1 MSEEIKTEQTNVEE
15 KDNVQANSGLEQ
27 TTEESTNDFEFTDT
41 HAEEENKGEES
52 KSTESNKAS
61 KPVQTKEQNS
71 EFARIRRE
79 QERQRELSEARNKAI
94 IEALDGKNPY
104 TNEPMTDSVDVEE
117 YLAMKEIEK
126 KGGDPIADYSKVQKQ
141 KQKDEMAK
149 NEQARSQEEWI
160 KKDSEDF
167 KSKHPEVDLGEL
179 INNEVFQ
186 KFAEGKVGTTPMA
199 KIYENFVDF
208 TKAYEKKA
216 KLQAAQMVANKKA
229 SPGTLTSP
237 GQSESG
243 FYSIEDVKK
252 MSVEE
257 MRKNWDKVQAS
268 RAKWNKKN

>member
-27 TTEESTNDFEFTDT
+27 TTEESNDFEFTDT
-41 HAEEENKGEES
+41 HAEEENKDEES

-141 KQKDEMAK
+141 KQKDEIAK

-179 INNEVFQ
+179 ITNEVFQ

-237 GQSESG
+237 GQSENG

-252 MSVEE
+252 MSAEE

>member
-1 MSEEIKTEQTNVEE
+1 MSEENKTEKTNVEE
-15 KDNVQANSGLEQ
+15 NDNVQANSGLEQ
-27 TTEESTNDFEFTDT
+27 TTEESANDFEFTDT
-41 HAEEENKGEES
+41 KTDEEDNAEKQ
-52 KSTESNKAS
+52 KSTEPKKES

-141 KQKDEMAK
+141 KQKEEIAK

-160 KKDSEDF
+160 KNDSEDF

-179 INNEVFQ
+179 VNNEIFQ
-186 KFAEGKVGTTPMA
+186 KFAEGKIGTTPMA
-199 KIYENFVDF
+199 KIYENFIDF
-208 TKAYEKKA
+208 AKAYEKKA
-216 KLQAAQMVANKKA
+216 KIQAAQMVANKKA

-237 GQSESG
+237 GQSENG
-243 FYSIEDVKK
+243 FYTIEEVKK
-252 MSVEE
+252 MSAEE
-257 MRKNWDKVQAS
+257 MRKNWDKVLAS
-268 RAKWNKKN
+268 KAKWK

>member
-41 HAEEENKGEES
+41 HSEEENKGEES
-52 KSTESNKAS
+52 KSTESKKES

-79 QERQRELSEARNKAI
+79 QERQRELSEARNNAI

-141 KQKDEMAK
+141 KQKDEIAK

-167 KSKHPEVDLGEL
+167 QSKHPEVDLGEL

-252 MSVEE
+252 MSAEE

>member
-27 TTEESTNDFEFTDT
+27 TTEEGNDFEFTDT
-41 HAEEENKGEES
+41 HTEEENKDEEP

-126 KGGDPIADYSKVQKQ
+126 KGGDPIADFSKVQKQ
-141 KQKDEMAK
+141 KQKEEMAK
-149 NEQARSQEEWI
+149 TEKARSEEEWI
-160 KKDSEDF
+160 KNDSEDF

-216 KLQAAQMVANKKA
+216 KMQAAQMVANKKA
-229 SPGTLTSP
+229 SPGTLTSA

-252 MSVEE
+252 MSAEE